1 MTRRLLTMIGA
12 FGLVVGLMA
21 GTPAWAVNPD
31 EMLSNPVLEKRARDI
46 SQELRCLVCQ
56 NQSIDDS
63 DAELAR
69 DLRVLVRERLIAGDT
84 NEEAIDY
91 IVARYGD
98 YVLLNPPLK
107 PETYILWA
115 SPAVLAILALLAVL
129 PFIVASSAKQQTR
142 QHRCRVM
149 NRPALTRFWV
159 PQTEIKNPDA
169 VPCREISPSCRR

>member
-115 SPAVLAILALLAVL
+115 SPAVLAILALLAV
-129 PFIVASSAKQQTR
+129 FAFYRRKQREASNATTSLSRDEQAR
-142 QHRCRVM
+142 
-149 NRPALTRFWV
+149 LD
-159 PQTEIKNPDA
+159 EILGTSNGDKK
-169 VPCREISPSCRR
+169 S

>member
-12 FGLVVGLMA
+12 FCLVIGLMA

-115 SPAVLAILALLAVL
+115 SPAVLAILAILAV
-129 PFIVASSAKQQTR
+129 FAFYRRKQREATNATTSLSRDEQAR
-142 QHRCRVM
+142 
-149 NRPALTRFWV
+149 LD
-159 PQTEIKNPDA
+159 EILGTSNGDKK
-169 VPCREISPSCRR
+169 S